1 MWAAVER
8 AWCWGAGMRIAGGG
22 DEILRNVIAERVLQ
36 LPGEPRTDKGPRLKT
51 REQI

>member
-1 MWAAVER
+1 
-8 AWCWGAGMRIAGGG
+8 MRIAGGG

-36 LPGEPRTDKGPRLKT
+36 LPGEPRTDKGPHLKT